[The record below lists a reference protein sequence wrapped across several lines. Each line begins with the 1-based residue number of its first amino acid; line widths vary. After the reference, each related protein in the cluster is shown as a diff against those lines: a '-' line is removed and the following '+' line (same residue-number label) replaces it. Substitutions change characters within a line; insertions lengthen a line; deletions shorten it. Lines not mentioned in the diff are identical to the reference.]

1 MIKKYLCFFMCAII
15 LQVKEICMKKLLI
28 LLLVCLMFSTS
39 LTGCSSEKLHVVY
52 TVYPVEYIL
61 DRIANNRI
69 TYSKLSTEG
78 PIQTANIVSDYQ
90 AKIENADLLVHLGDL
105 ESYWKIYASD
115 FINNETTIIDL
126 TGTSA
131 LYDFKRY
138 TTGIVS
144 GNAVVVESAYY
155 DGDIFQSVDVYSK
168 DPNLWIDPIAMTSMA
183 RTIKDWLVT
192 NYPQEAAYF
201 EMNFKALEADLVRL
215 DAEYR
220 DLVGNDI
227 KIVTITPSF
236 GNWQKAYGF
245 GVYPVILSRYGA
257 MPSDE
262 QLDVIIARIKE
273 DKVKYIAKEANL
285 TEDML
290 ALYDKVKKACNLTEI
305 SLSNI
310 SSLTKEEFDKN
321 KDYLTIMYD
330 NLTTLEKIK

>member
-1 MIKKYLCFFMCAII
+1 
-15 LQVKEICMKKLLI
+15 MKRLFI
-28 LLLVCLMFSTS
+28 LLLVCLMLSTS

-61 DRIANNRI
+61 QRIADNRI
-69 TYSKLSTEG
+69 TYSKLSSEDI
-78 PIQTANIVSDYQ
+78 IQVASIASDYAAQ
-90 AKIENADLLVHLGDL
+90 VEKADLIVHLGDL
-105 ESYWKIYASD
+105 EPYWGIYSND
-115 FINNETTIIDL
+115 FINGETTIIDL

-138 TTGIVS
+138 TTGVVS
-144 GNAVVVESAYY
+144 GNSVVVESAFYE
-155 DGDIFQSVDVYSK
+155 GDIFQSIDVYSK

-201 EMNFKALEADLVRL
+201 EKNFKDLEADLVRL

-227 KIVTITPSF
+227 RIVTVTPSF

-245 GVYPVILSRYGA
+245 GVYPIMLSRYGA
-257 MPSDE
+257 LPTDE
-262 QLDVIIARIKE
+262 QLAAIIQRIKD
-273 DKVKYIAKEANL
+273 DKVKYIAKEPNM
-285 TEDML
+285 TDEML
-290 ALYDKVKKACNLTEI
+290 EVYNQVKKACNLTEI
-305 SLSNI
+305 SLSNL
-310 SSLTKEEFDKN
+310 STLTQAEFDKN